1 MGVQIVI
8 MISLRAAG
16 GLLLLLP
23 YLATAATVPGQ
34 QFSVTTTLRGAPYL
48 DLKTD
53 HAGRTGNDKY
63 EGYIMDL
70 LAELGSKLGCT
81 FSIHMV
87 ADGRYGQYDS
97 ASGAWTGMIGE
108 VISGAADMA
117 VVDMTITSQREEVV
131 DFSVPFMH
139 VGITALYKKKSGQ
152 ATPIHAEDLLHDSSI
167 QLGTYCCGS
176 TNNFF
181 KNSPLFIY
189 QEIHKK
195 INEHKGPELTN
206 NNEGVQR
213 VLESD
218 GDYAFFMESPSA
230 EYAVGSNCQLTTV
243 GGLLDSKGYGI
254 ALPQGSP
261 HREGV
266 NIALL
271 QLRENGTL
279 DKINMKWFYD
289 RANQK
294 KVCKIEGGW
303 LQTFWNVVSTNL

>member
-8 MISLRAAG
+8 MISLRAVG

-23 YLATAATVPGQ
+23 YLATTASVPGQ

-70 LAELGSKLGCT
+70 LAELGSKLDCT

-152 ATPIHAEDLLHDSSI
+152 ATPIDAEDLLHDRSI
-167 QLGTYCCGS
+167 QLDTYCCGS

-181 KNSPLFIY
+181 K
-189 QEIHKK
+189 K
-195 INEHKGPELTN
+195 
-206 NNEGVQR
+206 
-213 VLESD
+213 
-218 GDYAFFMESPSA
+218 SPSA

-279 DKINMKWFYD
+279 DKIKMKWFYD
-289 RANQK
+289 HANQK
-294 KVCKIEGGW
+294 KVCKIEVGW
-303 LQTFWNVVSTNL
+303 LQTFWNVVSTTL

>member
-1 MGVQIVI
+1 
-8 MISLRAAG
+8 
-16 GLLLLLP
+16 
-23 YLATAATVPGQ
+23 
-34 QFSVTTTLRGAPYL
+34 
-48 DLKTD
+48 
-53 HAGRTGNDKY
+53 
-63 EGYIMDL
+63 MDL

-181 KNSPLFIY
+181 K
-189 QEIHKK
+189 
-195 INEHKGPELTN
+195 
-206 NNEGVQR
+206 
-213 VLESD
+213 
-218 GDYAFFMESPSA
+218 
-230 EYAVGSNCQLTTV
+230 VG
-243 GGLLDSKGYGI
+243 
-254 ALPQGSP
+254 
-261 HREGV
+261 
-266 NIALL
+266 
-271 QLRENGTL
+271 
-279 DKINMKWFYD
+279 
-289 RANQK
+289 
-294 KVCKIEGGW
+294 
-303 LQTFWNVVSTNL
+303 